1 MAQALSHSDEG
12 GATSAA
18 PASRLFNV
26 IAATIAIICLVWSFD
41 TQILLGLA
49 LYTEQFLALVVG
61 LVLAL
66 AFLRYPT
73 WPSKGLGRIDIA
85 LAVISIALGLYLGVR
100 IPKLLAEMFF
110 RPVEAF
116 LVSSVLCL
124 LVIETTR
131 RSAGIILP
139 IVFLILF
146 AYGFWGSALPGPLQ
160 GMDQSPVRLV
170 NFLGLDPSALFGAPL
185 LIALTTVLA
194 FTFFGRL
201 LQEAGGAEFFT
212 DISGALFSR
221 FRGGTAK
228 VAVVASSL
236 FGMISGSAVAN
247 VVTVGVVTIP
257 MMQKAGYRK
266 QMAGA
271 VEAAASTGGQIMPP
285 VMGAAAFL
293 MAENL
298 QVSYGYIA
306 VAAIIPAI
314 LYYMSIFI
322 QVDLEAG
329 RRGIASAP
337 DVKVDKMRM
346 LRGGV
351 FFVPFGIL
359 FVCLFFYN
367 MSAEKA
373 AIWASGSILV
383 VGMLWGYGGRKL
395 TLKGVKNAITAT
407 GRDAIDITCICGLSG
422 MVIGILGITGLSL
435 GLGLWLFDFGKDN
448 LPLLLFAV
456 ALLSVLLGMG
466 MPTAAVYLLVATLAA
481 PPLIKLG
488 VVGISAHMFVFYFG
502 VLSMI
507 TPPVAMAAF
516 AAASLAKSDPF
527 KTGWQAC
534 ALTWPAFVLP
544 FAFIYS
550 PELLLEGSLLAT
562 VGAVVTA
569 LAGVWM
575 GSAGLIG
582 FLFTTIG
589 WGKRV
594 VLVLAGLALIVPP
607 ESFDGGY
614 LLNGIALLAGGV
626 IVVRDGLKHWRAG
639 PLASAAQK
647 QV

>member
-1 MAQALSHSDEG
+1 M
-12 GATSAA
+12 
-18 PASRLFNV
+18 
-26 IAATIAIICLVWSFD
+26 
-41 TQILLGLA
+41 
-49 LYTEQFLALVVG
+49 
-61 LVLAL
+61 
-66 AFLRYPT
+66 
-73 WPSKGLGRIDIA
+73 
-85 LAVISIALGLYLGVR
+85 
-100 IPKLLAEMFF
+100 
-110 RPVEAF
+110 
-116 LVSSVLCL
+116 
-124 LVIETTR
+124 
-131 RSAGIILP
+131 
-139 IVFLILF
+139 
-146 AYGFWGSALPGPLQ
+146 
-160 GMDQSPVRLV
+160 
-170 NFLGLDPSALFGAPL
+170 
-185 LIALTTVLA
+185 LIALTTVLS

-212 DISGALFSR
+212 DVSGALFSR

-306 VAAIIPAI
+306 VAAIIPAV
-314 LYYMSIFI
+314 LYYLSIFI

-329 RRGIASAP
+329 RRGIASATTTDIP
-337 DVKVDKMRM
+337 KSRM
-346 LRGGV
+346 LRGGI
-351 FFVPFGIL
+351 FFIPFGIL

-373 AIWASGSILV
+373 AIWASASIV
-383 VGMLWGYGGRKL
+383 IVGFLWGYGGRRL
-395 TLKGVKNAITAT
+395 TPRGVLNAVTAT

-422 MVIGILGITGLSL
+422 MVIGILGVTGLSL
-435 GLGLWLFDFGKDN
+435 GLGLWLFDFGRDN
-448 LPLLLFAV
+448 LPLLLLAV
-456 ALLSVLLGMG
+456 AVLAVLLGMG

-488 VVGISAHMFVFYFG
+488 VTGISAHMFVFYFG

-527 KTGWQAC
+527 KTGWEAC
-534 ALTWPAFVLP
+534 FLAWPAFVLP

-550 PELLLEGSLLAT
+550 PELLLEGSWTAT
-562 VGAVVTA
+562 AGAVVTA
-569 LAGVWM
+569 VAGVWL
-575 GSAGLIG
+575 GSAGIIG
-582 FLFTTIG
+582 FLFTPIAWGRRTI
-589 WGKRV
+589 
-594 VLVLAGLALIVPP
+594 LLISGLALMVPP
-607 ESFDGGY
+607 EAFDGGY
-614 LLNGIALLAGGV
+614 ALNGIALLIGGAV
-626 IVVRDGLKHWRAG
+626 VVRDGIKVWR
-639 PLASAAQK
+639 QK
-647 QV
+647 QAAPVLGA